1 LSNGEFVMN
10 ASSTKLFRPLL
21 SSMNSYGNQPKAK
34 FAMGGPVS
42 NTQPS
47 GNSNLTDIIG
57 NALSNNPIQTYVV
70 ANTMSNQQQ
79 LDRVIKSRSLI

>member
-1 LSNGEFVMN
+1 
-10 ASSTKLFRPLL
+10 
-21 SSMNSYGNQPKAK
+21 
-34 FAMGGPVS
+34 MGGPVS

-70 ANTMSNQQQ
+70 ANNISNQQQ